1 MALGEA
7 WVDLH
12 ANVDPFERETILG
25 VQKVRAEAE
34 ALFKAIPVH
43 AKVSF
48 DVDRNSLRRDSA
60 QIGSAFGADIS
71 KGIASALSIGTGNPY
86 IGAAIVAL
94 AAALAPVLGAAITSG
109 IGLALGGGIIG
120 SAILALKDN
129 AKLRSAAEKAFSSI
143 GDVFT
148 RAAQPLLGPFINA
161 LQGIAILF
169 KGLEPTL
176 KAIFTAARPILD
188 SIAGGFGG
196 FLANLLTGVKDSM
209 PGIVAAFTALG
220 NALPSVGTAIGDFF
234 RQIFGN
240 ADLVERITGL
250 LITMVNGFFK
260 IAGPLIQGLTVI
272 FGAFANTMRAV
283 FGTMHLGVDAFTSFI
298 GSLKGGQAAIANIT
312 AAFGPWWTALRRVWD
327 ALVAF
332 AAANT
337 DKEIADKWVALLSSL
352 SNAWGKF
359 KTFVTAVWDA
369 TWVIVKQI
377 FAQKVIPWWEGT
389 VKPWLV
395 SQVQNFLGAVFK
407 SAADKAVSWMRGL
420 PGRVISALAGLPG
433 QLLNLGLR
441 AGASLING
449 LVSGLNSRLGVLRDI
464 ASVIANT
471 IARTLPGS
479 PAKEGPLSG
488 QGYTKLRG
496 ERAVNDLA
504 AGLMT
509 GIPNLRMAAA
519 QVAGSS
525 FDVSMNFYGQQ
536 PTVNQA
542 KTLGRAAASA
552 LDEQISLR
560 DTTLAYRMR

>member
-12 ANVDPFERETILG
+12 ANVDPFERETIVG
-25 VQKVRAEAE
+25 VEKTRAMAEAI
-34 ALFKAIPVH
+34 FKAIPVH
-43 AKVSF
+43 AKVDF
-48 DVDRNSLRRDSA
+48 DIDRNSLKRDSA
-60 QIGSAFGADIS
+60 QIGSAFGADIA
-71 KGIASALSIGTGNPY
+71 KGIASALSLGTGNPY
-86 IGAAIVAL
+86 IGAAVLAL

-129 AKLRSAAEKAFSSI
+129 AKLKAAAEKTFTSI
-143 GDVFT
+143 GNVFT

-161 LQGIAILF
+161 LEGIAILF
-169 KGLEPTL
+169 KGLEPVL
-176 KAIFTAARPILD
+176 KSIFTAAKPILD

-196 FLANLLTGVKDSM
+196 FLTNLLTGVRDSM

-220 NALPSVGTAIGDFF
+220 DALPGVGTAIGDFF
-234 RQIFGN
+234 KQIFGN
-240 ADLVERITGL
+240 EDLVQRITGL

-260 IAGPLIQGLTVI
+260 IAGPLVQGLTVI

-283 FGTMHLGVDAFTSFI
+283 FGTMHLGI
-298 GSLKGGQAAIANIT
+298 GSLLEFITNLKGGQTAINNIT
-312 AAFGPWWTALRRVWD
+312 AAFGPWWLALRKVWD

-337 DKEIADKWVALLSSL
+337 DKEIGDKWVALLSSL
-352 SNAWGKF
+352 SNAWDKF
-359 KTFVTAVWDA
+359 KKFVTAVWDSV
-369 TWVIVKQI
+369 WLIIKQI

-389 VKPWLV
+389 VKPWLIN
-395 SQVQNFLGAVFK
+395 QVQNLMGTIFKNAV
-407 SAADKAVSWMRGL
+407 DKAVSWVKGL

-441 AGASLING
+441 SGASLING
-449 LVSGLNSRLGVLRDI
+449 LVSGLSSRLGVLRDI
-464 ASVIANT
+464 AGVIAAT

-496 ERAVNDLA
+496 ERAVGDLA
-504 AGLMT
+504 AGLMS

-519 QVAGSS
+519 QVAGSTFS
-525 FDVSMNFYGQQ
+525 TNLNFYGQQ

-560 DTTLAYRMR
+560 DTTLTYRMA